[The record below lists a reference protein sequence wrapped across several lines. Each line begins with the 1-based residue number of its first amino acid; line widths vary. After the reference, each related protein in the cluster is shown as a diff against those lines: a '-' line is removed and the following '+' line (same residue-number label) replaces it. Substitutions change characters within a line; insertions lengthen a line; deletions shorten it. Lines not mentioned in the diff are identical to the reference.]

1 MSNTCT
7 GVMDWAVAAYPELCS
22 VREYLH
28 RHPELGHQEQQTTS
42 FICEMLRSYDI
53 PILDLGLSTGVAAK
67 ISGTIPESCWLYGRI
82 SMRCQFKKLQDCHF
96 PPKLLELVMPAVMI
110 SILRRC

>member
-42 FICEMLRSYDI
+42 FIC
-53 PILDLGLSTGVAAK
+53 
-67 ISGTIPESCWLYGRI
+67 
-82 SMRCQFKKLQDCHF
+82 
-96 PPKLLELVMPAVMI
+96 
-110 SILRRC
+110 